1 MTNEEIKKL
10 ADEIVKQRG
19 GFDVEP
25 EEHYL
30 QHQRLD
36 RMLDLYDSASNII
49 WKTFIGLVVL
59 GMLAVAGM
67 GAGIFK

>member
-10 ADEIVKQRG
+10 ADEIVQQKG
-19 GFDVEP
+19 GFYVDP
-25 EEHYL
+25 EEHYI

-36 RMLDLYDSASNII
+36 RMLDLYDSASNIV

-59 GMLAVAGM
+59 GMLALAAL
-67 GAGIFK
+67 GAGFFK